1 LFLET
6 RTRMIT
12 IIIMNG
18 KIGKL
23 FFFTLLF
30 SSCTCLWKHLSE
42 HLFLYR
48 VRCSNCQIW
57 IQE

>member
-23 FFFTLLF
+23 FFTLLF
-30 SSCTCLWKHLSE
+30 SFALYLPLKTSIRAFVPLSSP
-42 HLFLYR
+42 L
-48 VRCSNCQIW
+48 
-57 IQE
+57 